1 MKKVLLLILTIML
14 LTGCDKKEEK
24 RVLNV
29 LNWSSYIPSSVIT
42 NFEKETG
49 IKVNYMTYSSNEELL
64 AKISMAKQGT
74 YDLIFPSDYMVEI
87 MISRGVIEPIDKDRL
102 NNIDNLDIEY
112 MNMSYD
118 PGNLYTLPFIATST
132 VLSVNREIIEE
143 EINSYNDLLNPKYK
157 DEIVLID
164 DQRIIIGMALLANG
178 FDMNSTDTT
187 ELRIA
192 KNWLLKL
199 KDNVKAYDS
208 DSPKNFLISKEASLA
223 VLWNAEGALANLENN
238 QIENIFPIEGTAL
251 TCEETLLRPESG
263 RNVPNMTKKQIE
275 KTLCEY
281 LGCTKVLWIP
291 EGIYNDETN
300 GHIDNICSFVRP
312 GEVVLAWT
320 DDKKDPQYAISKKA
334 LEYLES
340 VTDAKG
346 RKLKIHKMYV
356 PKPILI
362 TKGESEGVDAVD
374 GTLPRQE
381 GDRLA
386 ASYVNYYTGNGFVAL
401 PVFND
406 PNDEKAIELL
416 KKLYPDRVI
425 EPIYAREILLGGGNI
440 HCITQ
445 QVPKGK

>member
-251 TCEETLLRPESG
+251 STDNYAIPKGAKNKSELYEFIDYILRPEVMAEIIDFYPYKCINTMSYDYFSDDYKNNLAANFSSDIV
-263 RNVPNMTKKQIE
+263 R
-275 KTLCEY
+275 
-281 LGCTKVLWIP
+281 
-291 EGIYNDETN
+291 N
-300 GHIDNICSFVRP
+300 GHFVKNI
-312 GEVVLAWT
+312 
-320 DDKKDPQYAISKKA
+320 
-334 LEYLES
+334 
-340 VTDAKG
+340 
-346 RKLKIHKMYV
+346 
-356 PKPILI
+356 
-362 TKGESEGVDAVD
+362 GESISLYD
-374 GTLPRQE
+374 
-381 GDRLA
+381 
-386 ASYVNYYTGNGFVAL
+386 
-401 PVFND
+401 
-406 PNDEKAIELL
+406 
-416 KKLYPDRVI
+416 KLW
-425 EPIYAREILLGGGNI
+425 AEI
-440 HCITQ
+440 
-445 QVPKGK
+445 K